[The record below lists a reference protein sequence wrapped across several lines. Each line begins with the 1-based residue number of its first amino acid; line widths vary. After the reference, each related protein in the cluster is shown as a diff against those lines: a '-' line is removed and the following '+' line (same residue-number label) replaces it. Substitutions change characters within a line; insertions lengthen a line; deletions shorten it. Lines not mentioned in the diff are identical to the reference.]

1 VGASVARPGGR
12 RRGTL
17 SGTGGGRA
25 PPAGCRGGPAG
36 AGREER
42 VRGGVSSPSSPC
54 RAGSGPPGPRAAA
67 RGAGRRRTR
76 PPTFPLRGA
85 ERWWWA
91 IGVAAPPARR
101 RAGGGGAR
109 DGAAEGGRG
118 GLPAGSAA
126 RPAAAR
132 APRQGRGGGPGSAGC
147 PPARR
152 PRRRRRARAR
162 AREGRGGAGART
174 CMAAA
179 EPLAALTATAA
190 TEALAEV
197 RATAAIA
204 KVLGGGKVLVLAST
218 SGPFSPEGEV
228 SLTPVSLAG
237 RTRMKASLAV
247 RFPKSGILS
256 RSETPFRPLGG
267 SERRSPRGRTKV
279 SEGPPYPDTER
290 GTREGLQ
297 AGQPLQLQLR
307 RWERTGRGGFSPSPP
322 RRRGGGKGPSER
334 FSIPL
339 RRSVC
344 RRRSLGA
351 RGGDHATGPGAISHD
366 MRKSGGSIHPQKP
379 SDLGSHPKWPECWP
393 SEPSAPSI

>member
-1 VGASVARPGGR
+1 MEGSRRVRLLARRRPARP
-12 RRGTL
+12 
-17 SGTGGGRA
+17 
-25 PPAGCRGGPAG
+25 P
-36 AGREER
+36 
-42 VRGGVSSPSSPC
+42 
-54 RAGSGPPGPRAAA
+54 
-67 RGAGRRRTR
+67 GAGRRPGLGRV
-76 PPTFPLRGA
+76 PP
-85 ERWWWA
+85 
-91 IGVAAPPARR
+91 APPA
-101 RAGGGGAR
+101 
-109 DGAAEGGRG
+109 
-118 GLPAGSAA
+118 
-126 RPAAAR
+126 AAAR
-132 APRQGRGGGPGSAGC
+132 ACAGGRAG
-147 PPARR
+147 A
-152 PRRRRRARAR
+152 
-162 AREGRGGAGART
+162 RGGAGART

-334 FSIPL
+334 FSIPSEVRL
-339 RRSVC
+339 SK
-344 RRRSLGA
+344 A
-351 RGGDHATGPGAISHD
+351 KPRGTGWRPRHW
-366 MRKSGGSIHPQKP
+366 SGGYLP
-379 SDLGSHPKWPECWP
+379 
-393 SEPSAPSI
+393 